1 MKNFRWLLVVAGLL
15 GLPVGS
21 GAHPLEYR
29 SYESGGIFPE
39 IYRDDFA
46 QTREKYPNGR
56 FARAY
61 RAERA
66 SLHRYFARALDT
78 SLDGRRSEALG
89 YVLVKIMFG
98 ARDER
103 FSRALRAEDFATR
116 QAVGRNIDPLIV
128 RYGLK
133 FPRTRNSYSY
143 RAQSAE

>member
-1 MKNFRWLLVVAGLL
+1 MKNLRWLLVVAGLFC
-15 GLPVGS
+15 LPVGS
-21 GAHPLEYR
+21 GAYPLEYR
-29 SYESGGIFPE
+29 SYASGGVFPE

-46 QTREKYPNGR
+46 QTLKKYPNGR

-89 YVLVKIMFG
+89 YVLLKIMFG
-98 ARDER
+98 AGDYR
-103 FSRALRAEDFATR
+103 FSRALRDEDFATR

-133 FPRTRNSYSY
+133 YSRTRNSYSY
-143 RAQSAE
+143 RAQSE